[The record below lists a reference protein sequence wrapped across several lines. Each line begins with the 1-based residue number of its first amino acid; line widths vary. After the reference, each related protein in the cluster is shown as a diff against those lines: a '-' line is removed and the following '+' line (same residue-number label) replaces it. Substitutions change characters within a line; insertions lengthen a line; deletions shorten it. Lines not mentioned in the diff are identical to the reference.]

1 MRRQL
6 FFSHALILGVSAGE
20 LLQSALIRANH
31 LRFLGSS
38 EAQPCS
44 ENSMIDPS
52 LCFHLN
58 KNIAVIPLEILLRLI
73 KWPLYQP

>member
-1 MRRQL
+1 MNLMRRQL
-6 FFSHALILGVSAGE
+6 LFSQTLVRGVSAGE

-38 EAQPCS
+38 EAQPCA
-44 ENSMIDPS
+44 ENSMIEPS

-58 KNIAVIPLEILLRLI
+58 KNIAVIPLEILLRVI
-73 KWPLYQP
+73 K